1 MSLRRMDFT
10 AAKSRFESDI
20 HLGFLAIVF
29 VLVLVNVAANLTIY
43 KSRMTQRQL
52 VQTDMHEASLTA
64 SRMVH
69 ESMGSLLHEEQAA
82 GLKRAYGLTRLV
94 HAPFRGDDT
103 FRSAAN
109 WRELLM
115 SNRFDRQVRALA
127 DDLTSDGF
135 RRLVRGPGDEY
146 YYVYPLPVN
155 SGQGLLVLSRRETP
169 LARLDDW
176 GRWLLI
182 VSILGVAAVF
192 AGEYRLIIS
201 ELEAKETE
209 LRRLNQQIQSKA
221 DSLEDFNQY
230 LMESTDSGIITVDS
244 LGRVVSLNGGAEK
257 ILSAEA
263 KACLGTHFWEL
274 MSENVTL
281 VNAVSRALECG
292 KNQPYAEVDLE
303 SANGRRLRLGI
314 QVSTIT
320 DHTGSR
326 VGASVLINDLTELT
340 ALRDEL
346 ETKRRLA
353 ALGEMA
359 GGLAHQLR
367 NSIGAIAGYGN
378 LVKRALG
385 REGLDTVRAQ
395 ALLDESREAEALV
408 KRFLCFTRPFD
419 YNPVPDSLTDI
430 LREVVNAFE
439 VRNDLVNVS
448 IVFDTREDVGVN
460 CDRLLIKQAAAN
472 LVENAA
478 QAYDG
483 GPGSVLVRITS
494 REDNVTVEVE
504 DFGRGIEPQHLDRI
518 FTPFFSSRP
527 SGTGLGLPLAMRI
540 VDLHGGSLTVDSTL
554 GRGTKF
560 SLRLPRT
567 GACEPAAPGCA

>member
-1 MSLRRMDFT
+1 
-10 AAKSRFESDI
+10 
-20 HLGFLAIVF
+20 
-29 VLVLVNVAANLTIY
+29 
-43 KSRMTQRQL
+43 
-52 VQTDMHEASLTA
+52 
-64 SRMVH
+64 MVH

-192 AGEYRLIIS
+192 AVYGVLHRFILSPFKRMRHDAAEAGRAMDGHGDEVEAVVGEYRLIIS

-281 VNAVSRALECG
+281 INAVSRALECG